1 MHTLDKGK
9 PAFASQG
16 LLCSPLGLG
25 RLPWLPSRALEGAS
39 LLLLRTAILWCTL
52 SGFLWRQLHASSTS
66 VVLCWVV
73 RALCFLVGRNCGSR
87 VVELAATPI
96 STTQGAFVR
105 LCIVR
110 CPLPMIISSPSSLR
124 AGGFLLFIGYEL
136 LEAGPCHVIL
146 LFVFLSSFDCYRFI
160 IMAHS
165 LFARS
170 VVVCTA
176 VRVVLRGVAERRST
190 AAPGGGRANAE

>member
-1 MHTLDKGK
+1 MLCTLLIKVN
-9 PAFASQG
+9 
-16 LLCSPLGLG
+16 L
-25 RLPWLPSRALEGAS
+25 RLPPRGCYARHWVSEGCHGFLRAHWRALLFCCFA
-39 LLLLRTAILWCTL
+39 LR
-52 SGFLWRQLHASSTS
+52 FLVHSVWFPWRQLHASWTS

-136 LEAGPCHVIL
+136 LEARPCHDIL

-165 LFARS
+165 LS
-170 VVVCTA
+170 
-176 VRVVLRGVAERRST
+176 S
-190 AAPGGGRANAE
+190 

>member
-1 MHTLDKGK
+1 MLATGSRKV
-9 PAFASQG
+9 AMASFARTG
-16 LLCSPLGLG
+16 G
-25 RLPWLPSRALEGAS
+25 RFSSAAS
-39 LLLLRTAILWCTL
+39 HCDSLVHSVW
-52 SGFLWRQLHASSTS
+52 FPWRQLHASWTS

-87 VVELAATPI
+87 VVESAATPV

-176 VRVVLRGVAERRST
+176 VRVDLRGVAERRST